1 MEAVKSNGHGV
12 SAPLNHPTVEKQQ
25 VPNGQSV
32 GQTLH
37 LQFRLNKATP
47 GAIQYREIV
56 PDSQPPKMG
65 TLYLKKYVV
74 PQPYPEL
81 ISVTVNIP
89 LGTDLST
96 FTPIEP

>member
-1 MEAVKSNGHGV
+1 MSQSNGT
-12 SAPLNHPTVEKQQ
+12 APLNHPPVEKQT

-37 LQFRLNKATP
+37 LQFRINKHTQ